1 MTDTAKLN
9 NATDKVT
16 DRVTDEMDAAG
27 TGHTGTR
34 ETYDASQIKVLE
46 GLLAVRKRPAM
57 YIGNTGKEGLHQL
70 VYEVVDNSIDEALA
84 GYCDWVKVTVL
95 ADGSVSVEDNGRGI
109 PIDVHKT
116 EGVPAV
122 EVVMTK
128 LHAGGKFEEGSYRVS
143 GGLHGV
149 GVSVVNALSE
159 WLEVEIHRD
168 GKVYFQRYE
177 RGNTACPLTI
187 VADTK
192 KRGTKVTFLPDA
204 EIFETMNISSE
215 VLSQRLREL
224 AFLNKGLR
232 IELIDTRE
240 NLKKEFFY
248 KGGVV
253 SFVEYLHQKRE
264 VVHPKPIYFEGEK
277 DGVFVEVAMQ
287 YNDGYLEKIFSF
299 ANNINTR
306 EGGSH
311 LVGFK
316 SALTRTI
323 NTYAQR
329 SDLPKNLREKVEGDD
344 IREGLTA
351 VINLRLPNPQFEGQT
366 KTKLGNSEVKGLV
379 ESMVNDRLATYLE
392 ENPPVAKKILEKVVE
407 AARAREAARR
417 AKDLVRKKESSLDHA
432 LPWKLADCQERDA
445 TRNEIFI
452 VEGESAG
459 GSAKQGRDRRYQ
471 AILPLKGKILNVEK
485 TRYDRMLASE
495 EIRVLITALGTGIGP
510 DDYDISRL
518 RYNRIII
525 MTDADVDGSHIRTL
539 LLTFFYRQL
548 PDIVER
554 GHLFIAQPPLFRIKR
569 GQSEMYL
576 KDDDGLNGYLL
587 ERVADRLSVAGEAGE
602 VSGRRLRQH
611 TEKLIETWHALE
623 RLRRKGCDIPL
634 VRALVAAGATAA
646 TLGDL
651 ARAPDLCQALKD
663 GGIPCDLTPNGEGA
677 FAIDVET
684 VGEDM
689 RPYRVEQVLLQSA
702 DYQRVV
708 AAERQLSELGA
719 APWKLSIEGKER
731 ETPIEDRESLLG
743 AIMDEAKRG
752 VGIQRYKGLGEMNPG
767 QLWETTM
774 DPERRTLLRVTVE
787 DAVNADQL
795 FSTLMGDDVE
805 ARREFIQSN
814 ALDVRTL
821 DI

>member
-1 MTDTAKLN
+1 MRPMTEEAKAN
-9 NATDKVT
+9 QNT
-16 DRVTDEMDAAG
+16 EAAAQP
-27 TGHTGTR
+27 H
-34 ETYDASQIKVLE
+34 EAYDASTIKVLE
-46 GLLAVRKRPAM
+46 GLSAVRKRPAM

-84 GYCDWVKVTVL
+84 GYCDWVKVTIQ
-95 ADGSVSVEDNGRGI
+95 ADGSVCVEDNGRGI
-109 PIDVHKT
+109 PVDLHKT
-116 EGVPAV
+116 EGLPAV

-128 LHAGGKFEEGSYRVS
+128 LHAGGKFDTKSYRVS

-159 WLEVEIHRD
+159 WLEVEIHRE

-177 RGNTACPLTI
+177 RGVTACPLTNYG
-187 VADTK
+187 DTK

-204 EIFETMNISSE
+204 EIFETTNISSE

-224 AFLNKGLR
+224 AFLNRGLK
-232 IELIDTRE
+232 IELIDHRE

-253 SFVEYLHQKRE
+253 QFVEHLNQKRE
-264 VVHPKPIYFEGEK
+264 VVHPRPIYFAGEK
-277 DGVFVEVAMQ
+277 DGVVIEVAMQ

-311 LVGFK
+311 LIGFK

-323 NTYAQR
+323 NAYAQR
-329 SDLPKNLREKVEGDD
+329 SDLPKNLREKVDGDD

-379 ESMVNDRLATYLE
+379 ESLVNEKLATYLE
-392 ENPPVAKKILEKVVE
+392 ENPGVAKKILEKVVE

-417 AKDLVRKKESSLDHA
+417 AKELVRKKETSLDHS

-445 TRNEIFI
+445 TRSEIFI

-510 DDYDISRL
+510 EDYDISRL
-518 RYNRIII
+518 RYSRIII

-539 LLTFFYRQL
+539 LLTFFFRQL
-548 PDIVER
+548 PDVVER
-554 GHLFIAQPPLFRIKR
+554 GHLYIAQPPLYRIKR
-569 GQSEMYL
+569 GQQEMYL
-576 KDDDGLNGYLL
+576 KDDDSLNAHLL
-587 ERVADRLSVAGEAGE
+587 ERIAERLAVGGSAGEL
-602 VSGRRLRQH
+602 SGRRLRQV
-611 TEKLIETWHALE
+611 TERLIEVSHALD
-623 RLRRKGCDIPL
+623 RLRRRGCDAPL
-634 VRALVAAGATAA
+634 VRALVASGATAA
-646 TLGDL
+646 SLGDL
-651 ARAPDLCQALKD
+651 ARAPELAERLAAA
-663 GGIPCDLTPNGEGA
+663 GIACDLVQNGNGA
-677 FAIDVET
+677 WVLEVAGK
-684 VGEDM
+684 GEEI
-689 RPYRVEQVLLQSA
+689 RPVRVEQVLLQSA

-708 AAERQLSELGA
+708 AAEKQLAELGPG
-719 APWKLSIEGKER
+719 PWRLSVEGKER
-731 ETPIEDRESLLG
+731 EAAIESREALLT
-743 AIMDEAKRG
+743 AILEEAKRG
-752 VGIQRYKGLGEMNPG
+752 LTIQRYKGLGEMNPD

-787 DAVNADQL
+787 DAVEADL
-795 FSTLMGDDVE
+795 MFSTLMGDDVE
-805 ARREFIQSN
+805 ARREFIQNN
-814 ALDVRTL
+814 ALDVRVL